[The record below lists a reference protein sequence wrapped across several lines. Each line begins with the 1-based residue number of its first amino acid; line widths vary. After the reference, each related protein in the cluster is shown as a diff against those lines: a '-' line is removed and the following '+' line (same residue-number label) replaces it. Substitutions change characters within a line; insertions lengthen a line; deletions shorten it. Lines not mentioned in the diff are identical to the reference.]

1 MEKFKVE
8 KIAPAFSDERGSITD
23 VLNGR
28 EIRHA
33 GIITFRKGSVR
44 AKHYHKKQTQ
54 YTYVLKGKIELT
66 TKDLREKSPVK
77 SSVII
82 SDGFLASIPPNV
94 IHIYNALEDSVIL
107 DLTTEPRSDG
117 GYEADTYRVDE

>member
-8 KIAPAFSDERGSITD
+8 RIAPAFSDDRGSIVD
-23 VLNGR
+23 VLNGK

-66 TKDLREKSPVK
+66 TKDLRDKVPVK
-77 SSVII
+77 SNVVI
-82 SDGFLASIPPNV
+82 SEGYLASIPPMV
-94 IHIYNALEDSVIL
+94 IHIYNALDDSVIL
-107 DLTTEPRSDG
+107 DLTTESRSDG
-117 GYEADTYRVDE
+117 GYEDDTFRVDE